1 MKAYVGFESRVSETV
16 QDVVASNISI
26 IHKKSHDEGFMC
38 KHLNS
43 EATVRKS

>member
-16 QDVVASNISI
+16 QDVVASNINI
-26 IHKKSHDEGFMC
+26 IHKKSHEGFMC